1 MEQKNNTGSVFVN
14 QYKTN
19 EKHPDFKGT
28 GNFDGKKFDLAL
40 WFNKTKEGKEFF
52 SISFS
57 EPYKKE
63 EVKTKTF
70 EQIREEFTP
79 LEHDE
84 EDLPF

>member
-1 MEQKNNTGSVFVN
+1 MEQKNNTGVVFIN
-14 QYKTN
+14 EYKKN
-19 EKHPDFKGT
+19 EKHPDFRGT
-28 GNFDGKKFDLAL
+28 ANYNGEKFDLAL
-40 WFNKTKEGKEFF
+40 WYGKTKDNKEYF
-52 SISFS
+52 SVSLS

-63 EVKTKTF
+63 ETKTKTF

>member
-14 QYKTN
+14 QYKTD

-40 WFNKTKEGKEFF
+40 WYKKTKEGKEFF
-52 SISFS
+52 SISFN

-63 EVKTKTF
+63 EVKKRTF